1 MYPRLGTPA
10 LNDTSRVCDDQRKIN
25 QLRFSIG
32 WHRSAST
39 SKDFFFILTRKN
51 IAKLLPKILLS
62 NFFELSKNLFEK
74 KYFAIVSTKNF
85 E

>member
-1 MYPRLGTPA
+1 MA
-10 LNDTSRVCDDQRKIN
+10 Q
-25 QLRFSIG
+25 IG
-32 WHRSAST
+32 QHFKR
-39 SKDFFFILTRKN
+39 FFFILTRKN